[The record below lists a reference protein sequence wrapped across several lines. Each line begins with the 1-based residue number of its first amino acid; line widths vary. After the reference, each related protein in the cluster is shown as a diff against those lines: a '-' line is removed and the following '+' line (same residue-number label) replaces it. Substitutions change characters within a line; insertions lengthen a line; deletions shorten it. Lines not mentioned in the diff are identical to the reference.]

1 MNSTKI
7 ALVADSCIDL
17 PKEYQKAE
25 NVRIVPL
32 NITFPDGTT
41 IQDGVDITIEEFY
54 KRADEHTD
62 LPVTSQPSPEQ
73 FLTVYEELFNNYEH
87 IISMHLSSELSGTY
101 NSAQLAK
108 QMLDSDKKSNLHLL
122 DTGFASLLEG
132 FVYIVLLEAIKEGKE
147 IKEVLEIANE
157 QLNTMSTIFTVKTL
171 ENLKKGGRVSHL
183 SAVLGGFLQIKP
195 VMEIGC
201 KTDGKIEALSKVR
214 GRNKA
219 ISEMVSLVKERA
231 TNIEE
236 QTIGIMHS
244 IIDDEA
250 ELNNIV
256 QKVKDDLNPKDV
268 FISKIGS
275 TIGTHTGVGAIGIV
289 FSE

>member
-1 MNSTKI
+1 MKSTKI

-17 PKEYQKAE
+17 PKEFHAYD

-32 NITFPDGTT
+32 NITFPDGST

-54 KRADEHTD
+54 KKADEGSD

-73 FLTVYEELFNNYEH
+73 FLSVYQELYERYEH
-87 IISMHLSSELSGTY
+87 IISIHISSELSGTH

-108 QMLDSDKKSNLHLL
+108 QMLEGDQKKNLHLI

-132 FVYIVLLEAIKEGKE
+132 FVYITALDMIKEGKD
-147 IKEVLEIANE
+147 INDVLAAIAE
-157 QLNTMSTIFTVKTL
+157 KCSSLSTIFTVKTL

-201 KTDGKIEALSKVR
+201 KTNGKIEALSKIR

-219 ISEMVSLVKERA
+219 VSEMINLVKDRA
-231 TNIEE
+231 KDISN
-236 QTIGIMHS
+236 QKIGFMHS
-244 IIDDEA
+244 VIDDEA
-250 ELNNIV
+250 ELNQIV
-256 QKVKDDLNPKDV
+256 EKIKTELNPKDIFV
-268 FISKIGS
+268 AKIGS
-275 TIGTHTGVGAIGIV
+275 TIGTHTGVGAVGIV